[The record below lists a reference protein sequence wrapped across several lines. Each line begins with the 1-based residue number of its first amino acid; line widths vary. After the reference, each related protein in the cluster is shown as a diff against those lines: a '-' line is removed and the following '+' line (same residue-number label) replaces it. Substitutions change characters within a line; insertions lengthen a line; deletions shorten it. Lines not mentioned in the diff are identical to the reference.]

1 MTFAPVPACPPQPPR
16 PFVRVPQAPRGD
28 ARRTRWAP
36 TSVSIH

>member
-16 PFVRVPQAPRGD
+16 PIVHVPHAPRGD